1 MEVDNMVKY
10 EHKIGT
16 TKGTGVEKE
25 VQNNFMG
32 ETQEVGM
39 YLAMSRQA
47 SRAGYG
53 ELAEVFK
60 RLAWE
65 EAEHAAR
72 FCEMNA
78 VIGDDLKAN
87 IEMML
92 EGEKMANAEK
102 REAAEL
108 AGKEDLEDA
117 ETFFMESSKD
127 EGRHYKILEGI
138 LERYF

>member
-1 MEVDNMVKY
+1 MVKY
-10 EHKIGT
+10 EHKIGI
-16 TKGTGVEKE
+16 TKGTNIEKE

-47 SRAGYG
+47 SREGYG
-53 ELAEVFK
+53 EIAEVLK

-72 FCEMNA
+72 FAEMNG
-78 VIGDDLKAN
+78 VIKPTLKEN
-87 IEMML
+87 LEMML
-92 EGEKMANAEK
+92 EGEKMANQEKHDASKKAE
-102 REAAEL
+102 ES
-108 AGKEDLEDA
+108 DIVDA
-117 ETFFMESSKD
+117 KNFFNDSSKD
-127 EGRHYKILEGI
+127 EARHYKILEGI

>member
-1 MEVDNMVKY
+1 MKIMIKY
-10 EHKIGT
+10 EHKIGS
-16 TKGTGVEKE
+16 TKGTGVEKA
-25 VQNNFMG
+25 VAANFSG

-78 VIGDDLKAN
+78 IISDDLKAN

-102 REAAEL
+102 REAAEK
-108 AGKEDLEDA
+108 AQSEDLEDA
-117 ETFFMESSKD
+117 ATFFMESSKD

>member
-1 MEVDNMVKY
+1 MIKY

-16 TKGTGVEKE
+16 TKGTDVEKE

-47 SRAGYG
+47 SREGYG

-72 FCEMNA
+72 FAEMNG
-78 VIGDDLKAN
+78 VIKETLKEN

-102 REAAEL
+102 REASEKAAE
-108 AGKEDLEDA
+108 AGIEDA
-117 ETFFMESSKD
+117 TDFFKESSKD

-138 LERYF
+138 LARYF

>member
-1 MEVDNMVKY
+1 MVKY

-16 TKGTGVEKE
+16 TKDTDVEKE

-72 FCEMNA
+72 FAEMNG

-92 EGEKMANAEK
+92 AGEKAANAEK
-102 REAAEL
+102 REASEL
-108 AGKEDLEDA
+108 AEKEGLEDA
-117 ETFFMESSKD
+117 AAFFQESSKD

>member
-1 MEVDNMVKY
+1 MVKY
-10 EHKIGT
+10 EHKIGI
-16 TKGTGVEKE
+16 TKDTPVENY
-25 VQNNFMG
+25 VAGNFEG
-32 ETQEVGM
+32 ETNEVGI

-47 SRAGYG
+47 SREGYG

-72 FCEMNA
+72 FCEMNG
-78 VIGDDLKAN
+78 I
-87 IEMML
+87 IT
-92 EGEKMANAEK
+92 
-102 REAAEL
+102 AA
-108 AGKEDLEDA
+108 D
-117 ETFFMESSKD
+117 FFRESSKD

>member
-1 MEVDNMVKY
+1 MIKY

-16 TKGTGVEKE
+16 TKGTDVEKE

-47 SRAGYG
+47 SREGYG

-72 FCEMNA
+72 FAEMNG
-78 VIGDDLKAN
+78 VIKETLKEN
-87 IEMML
+87 IKMML

-102 REAAEL
+102 REASEKAAE
-108 AGKEDLEDA
+108 AGLEDA
-117 ETFFMESSKD
+117 TDFFKESSKD

-138 LERYF
+138 LARYF

>member
-1 MEVDNMVKY
+1 MVKY
-10 EHKIGT
+10 EHKIGS
-16 TKGTGVEKE
+16 TKDTGVEKE

-72 FCEMNA
+72 FCEMNG

-92 EGEKMANAEK
+92 EGEKMANQEK
-102 REAAEL
+102 REAAEI
-108 AGKEDLEDA
+108 AGKEGLEDA

-127 EGRHYKILEGI
+127 EGRHYRILEGI
-138 LERYF
+138 LKRYF

>member
-1 MEVDNMVKY
+1 MVKY
-10 EHKIGT
+10 EHEIGI
-16 TKGTGVEKE
+16 TKGTPVEKF
-25 VQNNFMG
+25 VAGNFEG
-32 ETQEVGM
+32 ETNEVGI

-47 SRAGYG
+47 SREGYG

-72 FCEMNA
+72 FCEMNG
-78 VIGDDLKAN
+78 IIKPTLKEN
-87 IEMML
+87 IEWMMG
-92 EGEKMANAEK
+92 GEKMANAEK
-102 REAAEL
+102 REASEKAE
-108 AGKEDLEDA
+108 
-117 ETFFMESSKD
+117 SKD

>member
-1 MEVDNMVKY
+1 MVKY
-10 EHKIGT
+10 EHEIGI
-16 TKGTGVEKE
+16 TKGTPVENY
-25 VQNNFMG
+25 VAGNFEG
-32 ETQEVGM
+32 ETNEVGI

-72 FCEMNA
+72 FCEMNG
-78 VIGDDLKAN
+78 IIKPTLKEN
-87 IEMML
+87 IEWMMG
-92 EGEKMANAEK
+92 GEKMANAEK
-102 REAAEL
+102 REAADKAEE
-108 AGKEDLEDA
+108 AGI
-117 ETFFMESSKD
+117 ETAADFFRESSKD

>member
-1 MEVDNMVKY
+1 MVKY
-10 EHKIGT
+10 EHEIGI
-16 TKGTGVEKE
+16 TKGTPVENY
-25 VQNNFMG
+25 VAGNFEG
-32 ETQEVGM
+32 ETNEVGI

-47 SRAGYG
+47 SREGYG

-72 FCEMNA
+72 FCEMNG
-78 VIGDDLKAN
+78 IIKPTL
-87 IEMML
+87 
-92 EGEKMANAEK
+92 EK
-102 REAAEL
+102 REASEKAAE
-108 AGKEDLEDA
+108 AGI
-117 ETFFMESSKD
+117 ETAADFFRESSKD

>member
-1 MEVDNMVKY
+1 MVKY
-10 EHKIGT
+10 EHEIGI
-16 TKGTGVEKE
+16 TKGTPVEKF
-25 VQNNFMG
+25 VAGNFEG
-32 ETQEVGM
+32 ETNEVGI

-47 SRAGYG
+47 SREGYG

-72 FCEMNA
+72 FCEW
-78 VIGDDLKAN
+78 
-87 IEMML
+87 MMG
-92 EGEKMANAEK
+92 GEKMANAEK
-102 REAAEL
+102 REASEKAEE
-108 AGKEDLEDA
+108 AGI
-117 ETFFMESSKD
+117 ETAADFFRESSKD

>member
-1 MEVDNMVKY
+1 MVKY
-10 EHKIGT
+10 EHEIGL
-16 TKGTGVEKE
+16 TKGSVVEKE
-25 VQNNFMG
+25 VAGNFEG
-32 ETQEVGM
+32 ETNEVGI

-72 FCEMNA
+72 FCEMNG
-78 VIGDDLKAN
+78 IIKDDLKAN
-87 IEMML
+87 IEWML
-92 EGEKMANAEK
+92 GGEKMANAEK
-102 REAAEL
+102 RAASEK
-108 AGKEDLEDA
+108 AQETGLETAAD
-117 ETFFMESSKD
+117 FFRESSKD

-138 LERYF
+138 LARYF

>member
-1 MEVDNMVKY
+1 MVKY
-10 EHKIGT
+10 EHQVGI
-16 TKGTGVEKE
+16 TKDTPVEKE

-32 ETQEVGM
+32 ETQEVGI

-47 SRAGYG
+47 SREGYG

-72 FCEMNA
+72 FCEMNG
-78 VIGDDLKAN
+78 IIKPTLKEN
-87 IEMML
+87 IEWMMD
-92 EGEKMANAEK
+92 GEKMANQEK
-102 REAAEL
+102 RDASEIAAE
-108 AGKEDLEDA
+108 AGI
-117 ETFFMESSKD
+117 ETAADFFRDSSRD

>member
-1 MEVDNMVKY
+1 MIKY

-16 TKGTGVEKE
+16 TQGTDVEKE

-47 SRAGYG
+47 SREGYG

-72 FCEMNA
+72 FAEMNG
-78 VIGDDLKAN
+78 VIKETLKEN

-102 REAAEL
+102 REASEKAAE
-108 AGKEDLEDA
+108 AGLEDA
-117 ETFFMESSKD
+117 TDFFKESSKD

-138 LERYF
+138 LARYF

>member
-1 MEVDNMVKY
+1 
-10 EHKIGT
+10 
-16 TKGTGVEKE
+16 
-25 VQNNFMG
+25 
-32 ETQEVGM
+32 M
-39 YLAMSRQA
+39 YLARSRQA
-47 SRAGYG
+47 SRSGYG

-72 FCEMNA
+72 FCEMNG
-78 VIGDDLKAN
+78 IIKDDLKAN

-102 REAAEL
+102 REASEKAAAEN
-108 AGKEDLEDA
+108 LEDA
-117 ETFFMESSKD
+117 TDFFKESSKD

>member
-1 MEVDNMVKY
+1 MVKY
-10 EHKIGT
+10 EHQVGI
-16 TKGTGVEKE
+16 TKDTPVEKE

-32 ETQEVGM
+32 ETQEVGI

-47 SRAGYG
+47 SREGYG

-72 FCEMNA
+72 FCEMNG
-78 VIGDDLKAN
+78 IIKPTLKEN
-87 IEMML
+87 IEWMMD
-92 EGEKMANAEK
+92 GEKMANQEK
-102 REAAEL
+102 RDASEIAAE
-108 AGKEDLEDA
+108 AGI
-117 ETFFMESSKD
+117 ETAVDFFRDSSRD

>member
-1 MEVDNMVKY
+1 MIKY

-16 TKGTGVEKE
+16 TKGTDVEKE

-47 SRAGYG
+47 SREGYG

-72 FCEMNA
+72 FAEMNG
-78 VIGDDLKAN
+78 VIKETLKEN

-102 REAAEL
+102 REASEKAAE
-108 AGKEDLEDA
+108 ADLEDA
-117 ETFFMESSKD
+117 TDFFKESSKD

-138 LERYF
+138 LARYF

>member
-1 MEVDNMVKY
+1 MIKY
-10 EHKIGT
+10 EHKIGST
-16 TKGTGVEKE
+16 VGTGVEKE
-25 VQNNFMG
+25 VQNNFNG

-47 SRAGYG
+47 SRSGY
-53 ELAEVFK
+53 
-60 RLAWE
+60 
-65 EAEHAAR
+65 AEHAAR
-72 FCEMNA
+72 FCEMNG
-78 VIGDDLKAN
+78 IIKDDLKAN

-102 REAAEL
+102 REASEKAAAEN
-108 AGKEDLEDA
+108 LEDA
-117 ETFFMESSKD
+117 TDFFKESSKD

>member
-1 MEVDNMVKY
+1 MVKY
-10 EHKIGT
+10 EHEIGI
-16 TKGTGVEKE
+16 TKGTPVEKF
-25 VQNNFMG
+25 VAGNFEG
-32 ETQEVGM
+32 ETNEVGI

-47 SRAGYG
+47 SREGYG

-72 FCEMNA
+72 FCEMNG
-78 VIGDDLKAN
+78 IIKDTLKEN
-87 IEMML
+87 IEWMMG
-92 EGEKMANAEK
+92 GEKMANAEK
-102 REAAEL
+102 IETAA
-108 AGKEDLEDA
+108 D
-117 ETFFMESSKD
+117 FFRESSKD

>member
-1 MEVDNMVKY
+1 MVKY
-10 EHKIGT
+10 EHQVGI
-16 TKGTGVEKE
+16 TKDTPVEKE

-32 ETQEVGM
+32 ETQEVGI

-47 SRAGYG
+47 SREGYG

-72 FCEMNA
+72 FCEMNG
-78 VIGDDLKAN
+78 IIKPTLKEN
-87 IEMML
+87 IEWMMD
-92 EGEKMANAEK
+92 GEKMANQETRDASEI
-102 REAAEL
+102 AAE
-108 AGKEDLEDA
+108 AGI
-117 ETFFMESSKD
+117 ETAVDFFRDSSRD

>member
-1 MEVDNMVKY
+1 MVKF

-16 TKGTGVEKE
+16 TKGTGVESE
-25 VQNNFMG
+25 EAANFKG
-32 ETQEVGM
+32 ETTEVGM

-78 VIGDDLKAN
+78 IISDDLKAN

-102 REAAEL
+102 REAAEK
-108 AGKEDLEDA
+108 AQEEDLEDA
-117 ETFFMESSKD
+117 ATFFMESSKD

-138 LERYF
+138 LARYF

>member
-1 MEVDNMVKY
+1 
-10 EHKIGT
+10 
-16 TKGTGVEKE
+16 
-25 VQNNFMG
+25 
-32 ETQEVGM
+32 M

-47 SRAGYG
+47 SRSGYG

-72 FCEMNA
+72 FCEMNG
-78 VIGDDLKAN
+78 IIKDDLKAN

-102 REAAEL
+102 EKHL
-108 AGKEDLEDA
+108 KKLQLK
-117 ETFFMESSKD
+117 TSKTQLTSSKKVPKMKD
-127 EGRHYKILEGI
+127 ATTKS
-138 LERYF
+138 

>member
-1 MEVDNMVKY
+1 MIKY
-10 EHKIGT
+10 EHKIGI
-16 TKGTGVEKE
+16 TKGTNVEKD

-47 SRAGYG
+47 SREGYG
-53 ELAEVFK
+53 EIAEVLK

-72 FCEMNA
+72 FAEMNG
-78 VIGDDLKAN
+78 VIKPTLKEN
-87 IEMML
+87 LEMML
-92 EGEKMANAEK
+92 EGEGMANQEKHNAAEK
-102 REAAEL
+102 CDDAS
-108 AGKEDLEDA
+108 LEIARD
-117 ETFFMESSKD
+117 FFKDSSRD